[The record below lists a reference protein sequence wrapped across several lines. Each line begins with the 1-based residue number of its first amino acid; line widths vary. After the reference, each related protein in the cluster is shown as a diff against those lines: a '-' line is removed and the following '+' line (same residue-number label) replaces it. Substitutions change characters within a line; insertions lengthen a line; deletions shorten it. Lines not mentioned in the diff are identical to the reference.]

1 MKIALNAQ
9 ELSALK
15 TFLNQFEDSEQL
27 SDSEYVV
34 DLFDIEP
41 PISIDLTLMKDAVRI
56 EGAAELKFDEEMD
69 GWYIGDRL
77 EEPEAVRAALAKA
90 GALGQ

>member
-41 PISIDLTLMKDAVRI
+41 PISIDLTLMKDVVRI

>member
-1 MKIALNAQ
+1 MKIALSAQ

-15 TFLNQFEDSEQL
+15 TFLDQFEDSEQL
-27 SDSEYVV
+27 SASEYVV

-41 PISIDLTLMKDAVRI
+41 PVSIDLTLLKDAVRI

-77 EEPEAVRAALAKA
+77 EDPEAVRTALAKA
-90 GALGQ
+90 GALE

>member
-15 TFLNQFEDSEQL
+15 TFLDQFEDSEQL
-27 SDSEYVV
+27 SASEYVV

-41 PISIDLTLMKDAVRI
+41 PVSIDLTLLKDAVRF

-77 EEPEAVRAALAKA
+77 EDPEAVRAALAKA
-90 GALGQ
+90 GALE

>member
-15 TFLNQFEDSEQL
+15 TFLDQFEDSEQL
-27 SDSEYVV
+27 TASENVV

-41 PISIDLTLMKDAVRI
+41 PVSIDLTLLKDAVRI

-77 EEPEAVRAALAKA
+77 EDPEAVRAALAKA
-90 GALGQ
+90 GALE